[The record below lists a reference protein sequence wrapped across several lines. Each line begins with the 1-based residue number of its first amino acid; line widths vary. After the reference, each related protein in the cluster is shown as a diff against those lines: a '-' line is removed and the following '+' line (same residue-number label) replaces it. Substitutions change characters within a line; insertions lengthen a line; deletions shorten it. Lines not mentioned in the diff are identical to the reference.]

1 MKRKNGRNHG
11 EVFTKLDVV
20 DYLLDEVDYL
30 PSKNLKNVRILE
42 PSSGQGAFAI
52 EIINRLIKSSV
63 KFNFDFIEALNQ
75 NVRLF
80 EIDKSNF
87 ESLKKNILKY
97 IQSNGFSTE
106 KINSLIFSNSDY
118 LLYETHSTFD
128 CIVGNPPYI
137 RHEIIDSELKSI
149 YKKTFSTFKYRADL
163 YIPFYEKSLK
173 ILSKKGKLSFVC
185 SNRWLFNQ
193 YGKPLREMIAQQYH
207 LSKIINIEK
216 ANLFDEDVIAYPS
229 ITTIVKDKVN
239 ATKYYESLE
248 NTIQFNNI
256 HFIEVNSPNDGSWQN
271 IFLDYDINN
280 KNLLGIE
287 EQDFKIGIGVATGA
301 DKIFIKK
308 YSEFKDI
315 EKSRLIPIVKSKSLQ
330 GDKINWDNLY
340 VLNPF
345 DKDNICDL
353 DKFPH
358 LKKYLND
365 HKEILT
371 KRHTA
376 KKNPKHWY
384 RTIDKIKPDLL
395 NKYKLLLPDLSHSKF
410 LFIDRGDFYPHHNVY
425 YITHDNLD
433 KLKILACIL
442 MSDFVKKQLS
452 QIGIRMNG
460 GLPRFQSQTLKKLR
474 IPYIDKIDITDFHIL
489 INAYDEKDF
498 KEINR
503 VINKYCIVHDVNT
516 IGEVKE
522 VEMLNPVFLHSHG
535 DYQNINIIS
544 TKVLP
549 KVETTNIINEM
560 HNNSLQ

>member
-30 PSKNLKNVRILE
+30 STKNLNNVRILE
-42 PSSGQGAFAI
+42 PASGQGAFAI
-52 EIINRLIKSSV
+52 EIINRLIKSSI
-63 KFNFDFIEALNQ
+63 KFNFDFIEALNH

-97 IQSNGFSTE
+97 IQSNGFSIE

-118 LLYETHSTFD
+118 LLYETDFTFD

-149 YKKTFSTFKYRADL
+149 YKKIFPTFKYRADL

-193 YGKPLREMIAQQYH
+193 YGKLLREMIAKQYH
-207 LSKIINIEK
+207 LSKVINIEK

-229 ITTIVKDKVN
+229 ITTIIKDKGN
-239 ATKYYESLE
+239 TTKYYESLE
-248 NTIQFNNI
+248 NKIVFRNI
-256 HFIEVNSPNDGSWQN
+256 NFIKVSSPNDGSWQN

-287 EQDFKIGIGVATGA
+287 EQGFKIGIGVATGA

-308 YSEFKDI
+308 YAEFKDI
-315 EKSRLIPIVKSKSLQ
+315 EKSRLIPIIKSKSLK

-353 DKFPH
+353 DKFPY

-384 RTIDKIKPDLL
+384 RTIDKIKPDLQ
-395 NKYKLLLPDLSHSKF
+395 NRYKLLLPDLSHSKF

-425 YITHDNLD
+425 YITDDNLD

-442 MSDFVKKQLS
+442 MSDFIKKQLS
-452 QIGIRMNG
+452 QIGIRMNN

-474 IPYIDKIDITDFHIL
+474 IPYIDKIDIIDFHIL
-489 INAYDEKDF
+489 INSYDEKNF

-503 VINKYCIVHDVNT
+503 VINKYCIVNDTDTSSRINA
-516 IGEVKE
+516 I
-522 VEMLNPVFLHSHG
+522 EMLNPVFLYSHS
-535 DYQNINIIS
+535 DYQN
-544 TKVLP
+544 
-549 KVETTNIINEM
+549 TNIINKI
-560 HNNSLQ
+560 